1 MSAPEFDGATF
12 AKRLN
17 TSPGVYLMRDEKG
30 KSLYVG
36 KAKNLRK
43 RVASYFDKRPKNTR
57 TMSMVEKIR
66 DIEVSLTRTEGEAL
80 LLENEWIKS
89 LKPRYNILLRDDK
102 SYPYISLSTRDEYP
116 RISFHRGA
124 QRGGGRFFGP
134 FPSAA
139 SVRESIGLIQKLFR
153 VRTCEDSIFQH
164 RSRPCLQHQIKRC
177 TAPCVGKVD
186 QAAYGEDVR
195 DAVLFLEGKNDNII
209 QRLVKRMETA
219 AAAKEYERAAD
230 LRDQVQLLRQIQA
243 RQFVSDADGDADIIA
258 VASSGTTSVVQMVSF
273 RGGRN
278 LGQRSFFPANSK
290 GESHADIL
298 QAFLGQYY
306 QGKVPPPILILSD
319 NPPEREL
326 FGEVLS
332 RLAGRKVRLI
342 FRPRGSRAQWLK
354 LAKSNAENA
363 IRLHQAARSTIM
375 EQLDSLAGL
384 LKLPETP
391 EYIECFDISHSSGK
405 QTVGSCVVFSQNG
418 PQNSLYRRFN
428 LKNITPGDDY
438 AAMRQVLQRRYQRL
452 VAEHAILPDL
462 IIVDGGKGQLRQAI
476 EVINELGISE
486 IPVLGIAKGPG
497 RRAGYEEWVLP
508 TAPFRLN
515 PPPDS
520 SAAHLVQQIRDEAH
534 RFAITGHRSRRQKVS
549 VRSGLESLPGI
560 GSKRRRSLLQ
570 HFGGLQGVKKAGVE
584 ELAGVP
590 GISRKLAEK
599 IYLALHGS

>member
-1 MSAPEFDGATF
+1 MTKPLFDGANF
-12 AKRLN
+12 ARRLN
-17 TSPGVYLMRDEKG
+17 TSPGVYLMRDENG

-43 RVASYFDKRPKNTR
+43 RVSSYFNNRPKNTR
-57 TMSMVEKIR
+57 TMAMVDKIR
-66 DIEVSLTRTEGEAL
+66 DVEVSLTRTEGEAL

-102 SYPYISLSTRDEYP
+102 SYPYISLSTRDAFP

-153 VRTCEDSIFQH
+153 VRTCEDSIFLH

-177 TAPCVGKVD
+177 TAPCVALID
-186 QAAYGEDVR
+186 QETYRENVN
-195 DAVLFLEGKNDNII
+195 DAVLFLAGKNDNII
-209 QRLVKRMETA
+209 QRLIARMETA
-219 AAAKEYERAAD
+219 STNREYERAAE
-230 LRDQVQLLRQIQA
+230 LRDQVRLLRQIQA
-243 RQFVSDADGDADIIA
+243 RQFVSNADGDADIIA
-258 VASSGTTSVVQMVSF
+258 VASEGGASVVQLVSF

-278 LGQRSFFPANSK
+278 VGQRSFFPSNSR
-290 GESHADIL
+290 GEMHADIL

-306 QGKVPPPILILSD
+306 QGKPPPPVLIVSE

-326 FGEVLS
+326 FSKVLS
-332 RLAGRKVRLI
+332 RQAGRKVRLI
-342 FRPRGSRAQWLK
+342 YRPRGSRAQWLK

-363 IRLHQAARSTIM
+363 IRLHQVAKSTILQ
-375 EQLDSLAGL
+375 QLDSLAGL
-384 LKLPETP
+384 LELSGAPERL
-391 EYIECFDISHSSGK
+391 ECFDISHSSGK
-405 QTVGSCVVFSQNG
+405 QTVGSCVVFDQNG
-418 PQNSLYRRFN
+418 SQNSLYRRFN

-438 AAMRQVLQRRYQRL
+438 AAMRQVLQRRYRRL
-452 VAEHAILPDL
+452 VTEEAILPDL
-462 IIVDGGKGQLRQAI
+462 IIVDGGQGQVRQAV
-476 EVINELGISE
+476 EVIAELGLAD
-486 IPVLGIAKGPG
+486 IPILGIAKGPG

-508 TAPFRLN
+508 VKPFRLT

-520 SAAHLVQQIRDEAH
+520 AAAHLVQRIRDEAH

-560 GSKRRRSLLQ
+560 GAKRRRSLLQ
-570 HFGGLQGVKKAGVE
+570 YFGGLQGVKKAAVE
-584 ELAGVP
+584 ELACVP
-590 GISRKLAEK
+590 GISAKLAEK
-599 IYLALHGS
+599 IFSALQGC